1 MHSQRFHS
9 FIDQLSIHSYLTEE
23 ERQVLL
29 ALPAMRETIPSQA
42 TIVAPEEVV
51 QSCYVVLNGLLA
63 RVSHTREGRRQILS
77 FYVAGDMPDLQS
89 LIRPRAT
96 FGLCALCESEIVR
109 IPHTALRE
117 VIRAYPGISDALSRE
132 MVRESTIAAEW
143 IVNLGGRT
151 AIERIAHLFCEMAVK
166 TGTAQER
173 DTRFPFP
180 IKQTM
185 LADATGLSAVHVN
198 RSLQALR
205 KEKVLRFE
213 QGYVEIPNWQV
224 LVDVAGFDGSYLESE
239 RSLHFAN
246 SDWSTK
252 T

>member
-9 FIDQLSIHSYLTEE
+9 FVDRLSTHSYLTEE
-23 ERQVLL
+23 ERQALL
-29 ALPAMRETIPSQA
+29 ALPTSRESIASQA
-42 TIVAPEEVV
+42 TIVAPEEVG
-51 QSCYVVLNGLLA
+51 QSCYVVVKGLLA
-63 RVSHTREGRRQILS
+63 RISHTREGSRQILS
-77 FYVAGDMPDLQS
+77 FYVAGDMPHLQS
-89 LIRPRAT
+89 LMHPRAI
-96 FGLCALCESEIVR
+96 FGLFALCESEIVR

-117 VIRAYPGISDALSRE
+117 VIKAYPRVSDALSRE
-132 MVRESTIAAEW
+132 LGRESNIAFEW
-143 IVNLGGRT
+143 IVNLGRRT

-173 DTRFPFP
+173 DTRFTFP
-180 IKQTM
+180 ITQTM
-185 LADATGLSAVHVN
+185 LADAAGLSAVHVN

-213 QGYVEIPNWQV
+213 QGYVEIPNWQA

-246 SDWSTK
+246 SG
-252 T
+252 